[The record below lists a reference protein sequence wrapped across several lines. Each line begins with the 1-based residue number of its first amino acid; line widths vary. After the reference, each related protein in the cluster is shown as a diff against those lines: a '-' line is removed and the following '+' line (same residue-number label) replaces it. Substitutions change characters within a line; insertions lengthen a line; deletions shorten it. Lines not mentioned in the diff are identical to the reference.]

1 MVIKKYGI
9 LAISFLAVYALF
21 ILGSVSGGI
30 GITGDAISFLDENK
44 MLFVYVGI
52 SIAIL
57 ILLIGI
63 SFWVKK
69 ILKKKKE
76 KRNELGKIKLQKDKN
91 FLNEKKLQKD
101 KPLKVKGVEIVKEK
115 EIVKKENISIQ
126 NLLLQGGRFLV
137 NHDVKNAEKIY
148 EKIKKIYR
156 PEKDKKS
163 YSRIVNYY
171 NNILKEK

>member
-52 SIAIL
+52 GIAIL
-57 ILLIGI
+57 ILLTGI
-63 SFWVKK
+63 AFWIKK

-76 KRNELGKIKLQKDKN
+76 KRNELGEIKLQKDKK

-101 KPLKVKGVEIVKEK
+101 KPLEVKKNEV
-115 EIVKKENISIQ
+115 VKKENTSIQ

-137 NHDVKNAEKIY
+137 NQDVKNAEKIY
-148 EKIKKIYR
+148 EKIKKAYNS
-156 PEKDKKS
+156 ENDKKL

-171 NNILKEK
+171 NNILKQK